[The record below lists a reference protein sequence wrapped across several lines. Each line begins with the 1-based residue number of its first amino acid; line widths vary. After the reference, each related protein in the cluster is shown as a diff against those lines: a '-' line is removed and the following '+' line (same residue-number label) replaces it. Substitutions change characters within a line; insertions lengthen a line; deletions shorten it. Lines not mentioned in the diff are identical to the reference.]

1 MKEKLRHSIQIK
13 VFQQQKE
20 RVLKKNK
27 RKTFQEEIH
36 ESLQWKGTPNTK
48 QKSDGP
54 KYEIQKINVNKETS
68 KTVKSK

>member
-13 VFQQQKE
+13 VFQQKKE

-48 QKSDGP
+48 QKSD
-54 KYEIQKINVNKETS
+54 KRKQRNQ
-68 KTVKSK
+68 